1 MLSLFHLLSSSD
13 QGVKYNGLNRQ
24 RSTETTEIT
33 ATILTKYNELILSEI
48 KMDCIMASKR
58 IANGENV
65 RTLPTYLHLQKVSG
79 FCSSAI
85 VLPNLFCSFLESC
98 FIPRDFKSKFFREI
112 LAYSLVEDF
121 FLSFYFSLLIH
132 FSSYILYPNY
142 TGTGKSC
149 QIKKKLPQGSFF
161 FGNIR
166 TYRSRYR
173 HWKFCMLPL

>member
-1 MLSLFHLLSSSD
+1 MVKTYTIQMDTDTPIGNDRETIGVPNMLSLFHLLSSSD

-33 ATILTKYNELILSEI
+33 ATILTKYHELILSEI

-85 VLPNLFCSFLESC
+85 VLSNLFCSF
-98 FIPRDFKSKFFREI
+98 
-112 LAYSLVEDF
+112 
-121 FLSFYFSLLIH
+121 
-132 FSSYILYPNY
+132 
-142 TGTGKSC
+142 
-149 QIKKKLPQGSFF
+149 
-161 FGNIR
+161 
-166 TYRSRYR
+166 
-173 HWKFCMLPL
+173 